1 MGLAVQVSNK
11 ICGKCLHFIS
21 PSDRCDKTNG
31 ICYYGATPCQSF
43 ERPYPSCGNCKHFLD
58 GGEWN
63 LCCDIKKDLV
73 FESMEACEQ
82 YERI

>member
-1 MGLAVQVSNK
+1 MASVAQANK
-11 ICGKCLHFIS
+11 ICGECLHYVG
-21 PSDRCDKTNG
+21 PSDRCDKTQA
-31 ICYYGATPCQSF
+31 IRYYGATICKYF

-63 LCCDIKKDLV
+63 LCCDLKKDIV
-73 FESMEACEQ
+73 HENEEACNQ